1 MKITDPRNFSRRKVP
16 RQIDGW
22 KMIHVLLGPI
32 SRAYVSFFAEGSP
45 FDGIFYPSSRV
56 YCVHQP
62 YPMKRKEGISIL
74 MTSVGTGSIHR
85 FGPFLNN
92 YTSKEDKV
100 IDTWVVCVKS

>member
-1 MKITDPRNFSRRKVP
+1 
-16 RQIDGW
+16 
-22 KMIHVLLGPI
+22 MIHVLLGPI

-56 YCVHQP
+56 YCVHQQ

-92 YTSKEDKV
+92 YTSKEDLKNFLMALGTCKDKV